1 MNMSL
6 RIGGKDVNIL
16 SILPICAIG
25 LLWCVVIVLTPPRF
39 SRYVIMFPI
48 FLGFLW
54 ARSVRTLL
62 ISLGRQHSGP
72 FIFALMST
80 IYFVCLL
87 VRYKTPYSGLLVPL
101 VFVLLHAVVIF
112 FKKESGPAIL
122 S

>member
-16 SILPICAIG
+16 SILPICVIG
-25 LLWCVVIVLTPPRF
+25 LLWCVVILLTPPSF

-48 FLGFLW
+48 FLGYLW

-62 ISLGRQHSGP
+62 ISLGRPHSKL
-72 FIFALMST
+72 FIFTSMII

-87 VRYKTPYSGLLVPL
+87 IRYKTPCSGFLVPL
-101 VFVLLHAVVIF
+101 VFVLMHAFVIIF
-112 FKKESGPAIL
+112 EKVN
-122 S
+122 